1 MVCRPGP
8 IAFVVL
14 TSFLLTGTTAPISC
28 TSTPPPSHTGVEVG
42 AIAGLAGVVIATV
55 VLVEVHNSHHTV
67 KGCVT
72 AGPNCLEVCNESNMQ
87 TYALV
92 GVTANTTVGDR
103 VKLHGSKEKRAKDG
117 TGDPTF
123 VVEKMNRDYGRCELP
138 VTPPVS
144 AANPPEPS

>member
-14 TSFLLTGTTAPISC
+14 TSFLLSGSTTPISC
-28 TSTPPPSHTGVEVG
+28 TSTPPPSHTGAEVG

-72 AGPNCLEVCNESNMQ
+72 AGPNGLEVRNESNMQ

-117 TGDPTF
+117 AGDATF
-123 VVEKMNRDYGRCELP
+123 VVEKMNRDYGPCKLAS
-138 VTPPVS
+138 TPPVS
-144 AANPPEPS
+144 AANPPGTS